1 MSTIAAGT
9 TSGTALVST
18 GNTDGTI
25 QLQVNGTTP
34 SVTLA
39 TTGAIGVGSTPGYG
53 TSGQV
58 LTSGGSSAAPSW
70 STVSSVPTF
79 TATGAISAAGISVAL
94 NSDGTVTQISGTT
107 TSFSVGSG
115 TTLPSTRTGDKAS
128 AAYDP
133 VNQKVLLVAQYS
145 SFLMG
150 YVGTVSGTT
159 ITFGSEF
166 QINSVST
173 TWSSVAYDTVN
184 AKFMVSYVT
193 ANTLRGKVLTISG
206 TSITAGTET
215 TFTNSAGYTGGTS
228 IAYSPVAGKFIIMG
242 CDGSP
247 NTSFWLATIS
257 GTSITEN
264 FSPSAAMLTNFL
276 GNAISCNPATGTVA
290 LAGRSAVVGA
300 TYPYLY
306 VVSVTSTTVTVGGG
320 LELATAAAQEFTTPI
335 FFGST
340 TAGYG
345 LAVVYQTTGTNNAI
359 LMKAGAEINGSFV
372 LGGTYAYGSNYSASR
387 TFVLAE
393 NTAGSNIVIA
403 WGDGNSGYAISL
415 TAVVNPNGS
424 VVFGSANN
432 LFTPTNSGN
441 SPGLAYN
448 AVSGAMVYI
457 GGNNSNS
464 RYTVSVFVPDG
475 FSSNAQSFI
484 GLSTASAA
492 SGATVG
498 VSMFA
503 NMNTNQTSLTLGSRY
518 YVSYTGSVT
527 TTNSGFPYAGRSY
540 GTTKIFVGV

>member
-79 TATGAISAAGISVAL
+79 TATGAISAAGVSVAL

-107 TSFSVGSG
+107 TSFSVGTG
-115 TTLPSTRTGDKAS
+115 TNLPSTRTGGFAS

-133 VNQKVLLVAQYS
+133 VNQKVLIVAQYS

-159 ITFGSEF
+159 ISFGAEF
-166 QINSVST
+166 QINTAST
-173 TWSSVAYDTVN
+173 SFSSVDYDTVN

-193 ANTLRGKVLTISG
+193 ANTIRAKVLTISG
-206 TSITAGTET
+206 TTITAGAET
-215 TFTNSAGYTGGTS
+215 TFTNSAGYVS
-228 IAYSPVAGKFIIMG
+228 ALSMVYSSVLGKFVIMG

-264 FSPSAAMLTNFL
+264 FYPSAPMLTNFV

-300 TYPYLY
+300 LFPFVY
-306 VVSVTSTTVTVGGG
+306 VVSVSSTTVTVGGG
-320 LELATAAAQEFTTPI
+320 IQLASMTSGDYSTPI

-340 TAGYG
+340 TSGYG
-345 LAVVYQTTGTNNAI
+345 LAIVFTTSNSNNAI
-359 LMKAGAEINGSFV
+359 LVKAGAEINGSFV
-372 LGGTYAYGSNYSASR
+372 LGGTYSFGSNYSTSR
-387 TFVLAE
+387 TFALQQ
-393 NTAGSNIVIA
+393 NTAGSNIVIS

-432 LFTPTNSGN
+432 LYTPTNSGN
-441 SPGLAYN
+441 TPALAYN
-448 AVSGAMVYI
+448 AVSGAMVYV

-464 RYTVSVFVPDG
+464 RYVVSVFTPDG
-475 FSSNAQSFI
+475 YSSNAQSFL
-484 GLSTASAA
+484 GLTTSSAS

-498 VSMFA
+498 VSMFGS
-503 NMNTNQTSLTLGSRY
+503 MNTNQTSLTLGSRY
-518 YVSYTGSVT
+518 YVSYTGSVS
-527 TTNSGFPYAGRSY
+527 TTNLGFPYVGKSY